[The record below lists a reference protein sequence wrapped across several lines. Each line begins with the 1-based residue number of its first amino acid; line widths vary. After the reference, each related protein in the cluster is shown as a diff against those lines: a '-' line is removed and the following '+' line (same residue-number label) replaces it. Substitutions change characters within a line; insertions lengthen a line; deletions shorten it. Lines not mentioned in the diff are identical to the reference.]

1 MIFKQIYKR
10 DLCNFMQLWKNTFIY
25 VNIQIYSII
34 IPVDEYYRLKFYNFF
49 YVTFP
54 ECRSQIFPLYSV
66 MQTQI
71 YLWLNNDVYTY
82 ACIYGVDKY
91 EVDKYFLRNDSGNK
105 HDD

>member
-1 MIFKQIYKR
+1 
-10 DLCNFMQLWKNTFIY
+10 
-25 VNIQIYSII
+25 
-34 IPVDEYYRLKFYNFF
+34 
-49 YVTFP
+49 
-54 ECRSQIFPLYSV
+54 